1 MALFGK
7 LFWLQVV
14 RGDEY
19 RARAEDN
26 YLKEVRIPADRGL
39 ILDRNHIVLV
49 DQRPSFDVTL
59 TANYCGKQCAE
70 VIGRLAAILGLVPV
84 GAYAASSAAQAGR
97 RKGVRRARKRK
108 AHANPTR

>member
-1 MALFGK
+1 MSLLPGTAPGAAQSEFRTKLAVATIVVIAAFLALIGK
-7 LFWLQVV
+7 LFWIQIV

-26 YLKEVRIPADRGL
+26 YLKEVRVPADRGL

-70 VIGRLAAILGLVPV
+70 VVGRLAAI
-84 GAYAASSAAQAGR
+84 QIGR
-97 RKGVRRARKRK
+97 
-108 AHANPTR
+108 